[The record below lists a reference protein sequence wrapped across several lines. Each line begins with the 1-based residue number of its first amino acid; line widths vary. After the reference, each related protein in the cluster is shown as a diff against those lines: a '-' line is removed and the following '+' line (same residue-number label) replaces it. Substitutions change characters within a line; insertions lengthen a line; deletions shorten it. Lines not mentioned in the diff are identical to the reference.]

1 MTCCRTDAAVDAG
14 ATCAPDVTAIALQ
27 RPRLSFLDRYLTL
40 WIVLAMVVGV
50 GLGALGIH
58 LPSVIVPIG
67 LIVMMYPPFARVRYE
82 QMPAALRDTRLLGL
96 SIVQNWVIAPLL
108 MFGLAAAFLHGRPD
122 LFAGLVM
129 VGLARCIAMVVVWSE
144 LAQADRE
151 YTAALVAINSV
162 FQVFGYAAYAYLF
175 VTVLPPLVGLPSLAV
190 HLSIGTVAFSV
201 LIYLGLPAVAGAL
214 TRLFLRPRIGIE
226 KYDDG
231 FVPAIAPLTL
241 VALLVTIV
249 AMFALQGA
257 RIIAQPLDVIYV
269 GVPLTIYFGIM
280 FYVSFWMGKAA
291 GASYGRTTSLA
302 LTAASNNFELAI
314 AVCIAV
320 FGINSGEAF
329 ASVIGPLVE
338 VPVLLTLVHVALR
351 LRGGFSSSSTAPIR
365 AA

>member
-1 MTCCRTDAAVDAG
+1 MDLRDALVS
-14 ATCAPDVTAIALQ
+14 TNS
-27 RPRLSFLDRYLTL
+27 RPLLADLSFLDRFLTL
-40 WIVLAMVVGV
+40 WIVLAMLLGV
-50 GLGALGIH
+50 GLGTLGVRLPAAL
-58 LPSVIVPIG
+58 VPVG

-82 QMPAALRDTRLLGL
+82 ALPAALRDTRLLGL
-96 SIVQNWVIAPLL
+96 SLIQNWIIAPIL

-151 YTAALVAINSV
+151 YTAALVALNSV

-190 HLSIGTVAFSV
+190 PLSIETVAVSV
-201 LIYLGLPAVAGAL
+201 LIYLGIPAAAGAL
-214 TRLFLRPRIGIE
+214 TRAFLRPKLGAAR
-226 KYDDG
+226 YDER
-231 FVPAIAPLTL
+231 FVPTIAPLTL
-241 VALLVTIV
+241 VALLFTIV

-257 RIIAQPLDVIYV
+257 RIVAHPVDVLLV
-269 GVPLTIYFGIM
+269 GVPLVIYFAVM
-280 FYVSFWMGKAA
+280 FGVSFAMGRRA

-314 AVCIAV
+314 AVCVSV
-320 FGINSGEAF
+320 FGIDSGEAF

-338 VPVLLTLVHVALR
+338 VPVLLALVNVALR
-351 LRGGFSSSSTAPIR
+351 MRPWFADFEASKPTSLYSA
-365 AA
+365 

>member
-1 MTCCRTDAAVDAG
+1 M
-14 ATCAPDVTAIALQ
+14 
-27 RPRLSFLDRYLTL
+27 
-40 WIVLAMVVGV
+40 VLGV
-50 GLGALGIH
+50 GLGALGIR
-58 LPSVIVPIG
+58 LPAVIVPIG

-82 QMPAALRDTRLLGL
+82 HMSAALRDTRLLGI
-96 SIVQNWVIAPLL
+96 SIVQNWVIAPVL

-175 VTVLPPLVGLPSLAV
+175 VTVLPPLVGLPSLTVHVSIASVAV
-190 HLSIGTVAFSV
+190 SV
-201 LIYLGLPAVAGAL
+201 LVYLGLPAVAGAL
-214 TRLFLRPRIGIE
+214 TRLLVRPRIGL
-226 KYDDG
+226 KTYDDR

-257 RIIAQPLDVIYV
+257 RIIAQPFDVLAI
-269 GVPLTIYFGIM
+269 GIPLTIYFVIM
-280 FYVSFWMGKAA
+280 FAVSFWMGKVS

-320 FGINSGEAF
+320 FGIGSGEAF

-338 VPVLLTLVHVALR
+338 VPVLLTLVRIALR
-351 LRGGFSSSSTAPIR
+351 RRAGFTPATATR

>member
-1 MTCCRTDAAVDAG
+1 MPLVKSATTKSIVDQS
-14 ATCAPDVTAIALQ
+14 TPH
-27 RPRLSFLDRYLTL
+27 LSFLDRFLTL
-40 WIVLAMVVGV
+40 WIVLAMVLGV
-50 GLGALGIH
+50 GLGALGIR
-58 LPSVIVPIG
+58 LPSIIVPIG

-82 QMPAALRDTRLLGL
+82 ALPAALRNTRLLAL
-96 SIVQNWVIAPLL
+96 SIVQNWVVAPLL

-151 YTAALVAINSV
+151 YTAALVAFNSI

-175 VTVLPPLVGLPSLAV
+175 VTVLPPLVGLPSLTV
-190 HLSIGTVAFSV
+190 PLSIGTVAVSV
-201 LIYLGLPAVAGAL
+201 LIYLGIPAVAGAL
-214 TRLFLRPRIGIE
+214 TRAFLRPWLGIDR
-226 KYDDG
+226 YDKG

-257 RIIAQPLDVIYV
+257 RIIAQPLDVLWV
-269 GVPLTIYFGIM
+269 AVPLTIYFGIM
-280 FYVSFWMGKAA
+280 FFVSFWMGEKA

-329 ASVIGPLVE
+329 AAVIGPLVE

-351 LRGGFSSSSTAPIR
+351 FREGFGSGRSVEAD

>member
-1 MTCCRTDAAVDAG
+1 VSD
-14 ATCAPDVTAIALQ
+14 IALE
-27 RPRLSFLDRYLTL
+27 RRRLSFLDRYLTL
-40 WIVLAMVVGV
+40 WIVLAMVLGI
-50 GLGALGIH
+50 GLGALGFH

-82 QMPAALRDTRLLGL
+82 HMSAALRDTRLLGL

-144 LAQADRE
+144 LAGADRE
-151 YTAALVAINSV
+151 YTAALVALNSV
-162 FQVFGYAAYAYLF
+162 FQVFAYAAYAYLF

-190 HLSIGTVAFSV
+190 HLSIATVAVSV
-201 LIYLGLPAVAGAL
+201 LIYLGIPAVAGAL

-226 KYDDG
+226 KYDGG

-241 VALLVTIV
+241 IALLVTIV

-257 RIIAQPLDVIYV
+257 RIIAQPLDVLYV
-269 GVPLTIYFGIM
+269 GAPLTIYFGIM
-280 FYVSFWMGKAA
+280 FYVSFWMGKSV

-351 LRGGFSSSSTAPIR
+351 MRGGFSR
-365 AA
+365 ATLLEQS

>member
-1 MTCCRTDAAVDAG
+1 M
-14 ATCAPDVTAIALQ
+14 
-27 RPRLSFLDRYLTL
+27 PRLSTLDRFLTL
-40 WIVLAMVVGV
+40 WIVLAMLLGV
-50 GLGALGIH
+50 GLGALGIR
-58 LPSVIVPIG
+58 LPAIIVPIG

-82 QMPAALRDTRLLGL
+82 AMPAALRDTRLLGL
-96 SIVQNWVIAPLL
+96 SIIQNWVIAPLL
-108 MFGLAAAFLHGRPD
+108 MFGLGAAFLHGRPD

-151 YTAALVAINSV
+151 YTAALVAINSI

-175 VTVLPPLVGLPSLAV
+175 VTVLPPLVGLPSLTV
-190 HLSIGTVAFSV
+190 HLSIATVAGSV
-201 LIYLGLPAVAGAL
+201 LVYLGIPAVAGAL
-214 TRLFLRPRIGIE
+214 TRAFLRPRLGVA
-226 KYDDG
+226 KYDGG

-257 RIIAQPLDVIYV
+257 RIIAHPLDVLLVAI
-269 GVPLTIYFGIM
+269 PLTIYFAIM
-280 FYVSFWMGKAA
+280 FFVSFFMGKKA

-314 AVCIAV
+314 AVCVAV
-320 FGINSGEAF
+320 FGIDSGEAF

-338 VPVLLTLVHVALR
+338 VPVLLALVHVSLR
-351 LRGGFSSSSTAPIR
+351 LRSGFTEARLSDGIEPA
-365 AA
+365 

>member
-1 MTCCRTDAAVDAG
+1 LRGAFASAAR
-14 ATCAPDVTAIALQ
+14 
-27 RPRLSFLDRYLTL
+27 RPLVADLSFIDRFLTL
-40 WIVLAMVVGV
+40 WIVLAMLLGV
-50 GLGALGIH
+50 GLGALGIR
-58 LPSVIVPIG
+58 LPAALVPVG

-82 QMPAALRDTRLLGL
+82 ALPAALRDTRLLGL
-96 SIVQNWVIAPLL
+96 SLIQNWIIAPIL

-151 YTAALVAINSV
+151 YTAALVALNSV
-162 FQVFGYAAYAYLF
+162 FQVLGYAAYAYLF

-190 HLSIGTVAFSV
+190 PLSIETVAISV
-201 LIYLGLPAVAGAL
+201 LIYLGIPAAAGAL
-214 TRLFLRPRIGIE
+214 TRAFLRPRLGAAR
-226 KYDDG
+226 YDER

-241 VALLVTIV
+241 VALLFTIV

-257 RIIAQPLDVIYV
+257 RIIAQPVDVLAV
-269 GVPLTIYFGIM
+269 GVPLIIYFAVMFGI
-280 FYVSFWMGKAA
+280 SFAMGKRA

-314 AVCIAV
+314 AVCVSV
-320 FGINSGEAF
+320 FGIDSGEAF

-338 VPVLLTLVHVALR
+338 VPVLLALVNIALR
-351 LRGGFSSSSTAPIR
+351 LRPNFADPNAPVSPG
-365 AA
+365 

>member
-1 MTCCRTDAAVDAG
+1 VSD
-14 ATCAPDVTAIALQ
+14 IAME

-40 WIVLAMVVGV
+40 WIVLAMIVGV
-50 GLGALGIH
+50 GLGAIGIH

-67 LIVMMYPPFARVRYE
+67 LILMMYPPFARVRYE
-82 QMPAALRDTRLLGL
+82 YMPAALRDTRLLGI

-108 MFGLAAAFLHGRPD
+108 MFGLAAAFLHNRPD

-175 VTVLPPLVGLPSLAV
+175 VTVLPPLVGLPSLTV
-190 HLSIGTVAFSV
+190 HLSIVTVAVSV

-214 TRLFLRPRIGIE
+214 TRLVLRPRLGIE
-226 KYDDG
+226 TYDNR

-257 RIIAQPLDVIYV
+257 RIIAQPLDVVYV
-269 GVPLTIYFGIM
+269 GVPLTLYFGIM
-280 FYVSFWMGKAA
+280 FCVSFWMGKAA

-351 LRGGFSSSSTAPIR
+351 LRRGFTPSTIPAR
-365 AA
+365 LLEHS

>member
-1 MTCCRTDAAVDAG
+1 MAV
-14 ATCAPDVTAIALQ
+14 L
-27 RPRLSFLDRYLTL
+27 PRLAFLDRYLTL
-40 WIVLAMVVGV
+40 WIVLAMVLGV
-50 GLGALGIH
+50 GLGATGVH
-58 LPSVIVPIG
+58 LPSVVVPIG
-67 LIVMMYPPFARVRYE
+67 LIAMMYPPFARVRYE

-96 SIVQNWVIAPLL
+96 SILQNWVIAPVL

-151 YTAALVAINSV
+151 YTAALVAMNSV

-175 VTVLPPLVGLPSLAV
+175 VTVLPPLVGLPGLTV
-190 HLSIGTVAFSV
+190 HLSIGTVAMSV

-214 TRLFLRPRIGIE
+214 TRAFLRPRIGVE
-226 KYDDG
+226 RYDDG

-257 RIIAQPLDVIYV
+257 RILAQPFDVLLV
-269 GVPLTIYFGIM
+269 GIPLTVYFGLM
-280 FYVSFWMGKAA
+280 FGISFWMGKSA

-338 VPVLLTLVHVALR
+338 VPVLLALVHVSLR
-351 LRGGFSSSSTAPIR
+351 LRGGFDPTSIAGTA
-365 AA
+365 A